1 MSYTVEE
8 LSVLR
13 ESLNHITI
21 KGSDALRISEL
32 QIKLEKNISN
42 LNSKL
47 SKGTTSKWSFLCIYT
62 KLLARKGSGHRT
74 IDVTNRNRVKICLI
88 GRK

>member
-21 KGSDALRISEL
+21 KGSDAQRIASL
-32 QIKLEKNISN
+32 QTKLEENISD
-42 LNSKL
+42 LNKPKTSTKR
-47 SKGTTSKWSFLCIYT
+47 TTSKWSFLY
-62 KLLARKGSGHRT
+62 LL
-74 IDVTNRNRVKICLI
+74 
-88 GRK
+88 